1 VKSSPPE
8 ARLTTFNSPAHHDPY
23 LALRFRD
30 YRLLV
35 TGNWIAMVGVQM
47 VSLAVGWDLYER
59 TNSALVLGF
68 VGLVQVLPVLAFSLI
83 AGHVADH
90 YNRIKVVVASQTVLV
105 AGSLCLTALAY
116 WHGPLAGIF
125 ACLLVM
131 GIGTAFNGP
140 AARTLPTVVVP
151 EYAFENAATWS
162 SSVTQLAFVVG
173 PALGGL
179 VIAVSGGPTYVYVL
193 NSLAAV
199 TYVVLL
205 LLINREVGTV
215 RAEGSP
221 REPLTRRSF
230 GEGIDFLRRTP
241 IILAV
246 ITLDLF
252 AVLLGGATTLLPVFA
267 RDVLY
272 VGPTGLG
279 WLRAA
284 PSIGAVGMALFL
296 AHRPPMRRAGP
307 ALLLAVASFG
317 VATILFGLSRSFWFS
332 LLALFVLGAMDNI
345 SVVVRSTLTL
355 VRTPN
360 AMRGR
365 VAAINGL
372 CISASNQLGGFES
385 GVTAQLFGPVWSVVG
400 GGIGTIVVA
409 LLAAGIWPELRALD
423 SMREPERE
431 SAVDAAP
438 QANVA
443 S

>member
-1 VKSSPPE
+1 LTAVASPV
-8 ARLTTFNSPAHHDPY
+8 RHDPY

-35 TGNWIAMVGVQM
+35 IGNWIAMVGVQM
-47 VSLAVGWDLYER
+47 AGLAVGWDLYER
-59 TNSALVLGF
+59 TSSALVLGF

-90 YNRIKVVVASQTVLV
+90 YDRIKVVVGSQAILI
-105 AGSLCLTALAY
+105 AGSLGLTALAY
-116 WHGPLAGIF
+116 WHGPITGIF
-125 ACLLVM
+125 ACLLIM
-131 GIGTAFNGP
+131 GVGTAFNGP

-179 VIAVSGGPTYVYVL
+179 VIAVSGGATYAYVA

-205 LLINREVGTV
+205 LFV
-215 RAEGSP
+215 RGDAESVRSRG
-221 REPLTRRSF
+221 RRRKPLARRSF
-230 GEGIDFLRRTP
+230 GEGIDFLRCTP

-252 AVLLGGATTLLPVFA
+252 AVLLGGATTLLPVYA
-267 RDVLY
+267 RDILQ

-284 PSIGAVGMALFL
+284 PSIGAVVMALFL

-307 ALLLAVASFG
+307 AMLLAVGTFG
-317 VATILFGLSRSFWFS
+317 MATILFGLSRTFWFS
-332 LLALFVLGAMDNI
+332 IVALFVLGAMDNI

-355 VRTPN
+355 VRAPD

-372 CISASNQLGGFES
+372 FISTSNQLGGFES
-385 GVTAQLFGPVWSVVG
+385 GLTAQLFGPVWSVVG
-400 GGIGTIVVA
+400 GGIGTIVVV
-409 LLAAGIWPELRALD
+409 LLAAWLWPELRALG
-423 SMREPERE
+423 SMREPSSER
-431 SAVDAAP
+431 V
-438 QANVA
+438 
-443 S
+443 

>member
-1 VKSSPPE
+1 LIVSAAP
-8 ARLTTFNSPAHHDPY
+8 ARHDPY

-30 YRLLV
+30 YRLLA

-47 VSLAVGWDLYER
+47 VGLAVGWDLYER
-59 TNSALVLGF
+59 TSSALVLGF

-90 YNRIKVVVASQTVLV
+90 YDRIRVVVASQAVLV
-105 AGSLCLTALAY
+105 AGSLGLTALAY
-116 WHGPLAGIF
+116 WHGPVTGIF

-131 GIGTAFNGP
+131 GVGTAFNGP

-151 EYAFENAATWS
+151 ECAFENAATWS
-162 SSVTQLAFVVG
+162 SSVTQLAFVIG

-179 VIAVSGGPTYVYVL
+179 IIALSGSATYVYVL

-199 TYVVLL
+199 TFVVLL
-205 LLINREVGTV
+205 FFVRGDAETLRARGRRRE
-215 RAEGSP
+215 R
-221 REPLTRRSF
+221 LNRRSF
-230 GEGIDFLRRTP
+230 ADGVDFLRRTP

-252 AVLLGGATTLLPVFA
+252 AVLLGGATTLLPVYA
-267 RDVLY
+267 RDLLQ

-284 PSIGAVGMALFL
+284 PSVGAVAMALFL

-307 ALLLAVASFG
+307 AMLFAVAAFG
-317 VATILFGLSRSFWFS
+317 LATILFGLSRSFWFS
-332 LLALFVLGAMDNI
+332 IATLFVLGAMDNV

-355 VRTPN
+355 VRTPDEL
-360 AMRGR
+360 RGR

-372 CISASNQLGGFES
+372 FISTSNQLGGFES

-400 GGIGTIVVA
+400 GGIGTILVV
-409 LLAAGIWPELRALD
+409 LLAAWRWPELRALG
-423 SMREPERE
+423 SMRDPGVEGGRAMPRPNLL
-431 SAVDAAP
+431 S
-438 QANVA
+438 
-443 S
+443 